1 MINRIWHLV
10 NGIDLW
16 AQFEYLDCWPNFGFL
31 I

>member
-16 AQFEYLDCWPNFGFL
+16 AQFEYLDFYICDKGL
-31 I
+31 Q